1 MASNASIP
9 PYDNM
14 FLIGIWI
21 QTALYGINMMIF
33 AAAIF
38 VLTKMYRAG
47 KSSAGFL
54 LVTSI
59 LLFSLSTA
67 YVSVCLRQLLEAF
80 IWGPPGG
87 ASIYFSTIQN
97 SLSITKL
104 ALYEVNVFGQD
115 AILIW
120 RMWVVY
126 GNRWIVVALPIV
138 MELAHIASG
147 IFTIRRG
154 ALPHISVFDLF
165 VHRGA
170 IANWTLDLAVNI
182 GVTLCIAYRLWSAGR
197 ALENLGMKRNKHP
210 YMGVIFTIVE
220 SGGIFATATLITV
233 SLYLSGNVAS
243 VAAIDSVVQLATIT
257 PLLIVVRVGFGLQHG
272 VSPNTLITFE
282 TNTSHSHTISHPPN
296 QLLRVNISETSNT
309 TDDTYALAQFN
320 IETTKSSRGNDF

>member
-54 LVTSI
+54 LATSI
-59 LLFSLSTA
+59 VLFSLSTT

-80 IWGPPGG
+80 IWGPPGD
-87 ASIYFSTIQN
+87 ASIYFATIQN
-97 SLSITKL
+97 PLSITKL

-115 AILIW
+115 IW

-138 MELAHIASG
+138 MEIAHIASG

-154 ALPHISVFDLF
+154 ALPRISVFDLF

-210 YMGVIFTIVE
+210 YTGVIFTIVE

-233 SLYLSGNVAS
+233 SLYLSANVAS

-282 TNTSHSHTISHPPN
+282 TNISHSHTISHPPN
-296 QLLRVNISETSNT
+296 QLLRVNTSETSNT
-309 TDDTYALAQFN
+309 THDTYALAQFN
-320 IETTKSSRGNDF
+320 IETTKSSGGNDF

>member
-1 MASNASIP
+1 MADVPIP
-9 PYDNM
+9 PFDRM
-14 FLIGIWI
+14 FMTGIWI
-21 QTALYGINMMIF
+21 ESVLYGVNTVIF

-38 VLTKMYRAG
+38 VLTRMHKAG

-59 LLFSLSTA
+59 FLFSLSTA

-87 ASIYFSTIQN
+87 ASIYFANIQDR
-97 SLSITKL
+97 LSIKKL
-104 ALYEVNVFGQD
+104 ALYEVNVFTQD

-126 GNRWIVVALPIV
+126 NNRWMVVVLPIAMELGHVVA
-138 MELAHIASG
+138 G
-147 IFTIRRG
+147 IYTIRRG
-154 ALPHISVFDLF
+154 ALPNISVFDPL

-170 IANWTLDLAVNI
+170 IAYWTLDLAVNI

-197 ALENLGMKRNKHP
+197 SLEELGIRRSKHP
-210 YMGVIFTIVE
+210 YTGIMLTIIE

-233 SLYLSGNVAS
+233 SLYLSGNVAA

-257 PLLIVVRVGFGLQHG
+257 PLLIVVRVGLGLQHG
-272 VSPNTLITFE
+272 ISANIMTFE
-282 TNTSHSHTISHPPN
+282 AATRDTLASRSQSLHVDITKS
-296 QLLRVNISETSNT
+296 QNISG
-309 TDDTYALAQFN
+309 DDTLALRRLESNNLSIRNMKGA
-320 IETTKSSRGNDF
+320 SV

>member
-33 AAAIF
+33 AAAIL

-67 YVSVCLRQLLEAF
+67 YVILSQ
-80 IWGPPGG
+80 
-87 ASIYFSTIQN
+87 SQN
-97 SLSITKL
+97 WPYMKSMFLDKMQFWKAYLQNTCTKSNLMIFTDL
-104 ALYEVNVFGQD
+104 AH
-115 AILIW
+115 
-120 RMWVVY
+120 
-126 GNRWIVVALPIV
+126 IV

-257 PLLIVVRVGFGLQHG
+257 PLLIVVRVGFVQG
-272 VSPNTLITFE
+272 E
-282 TNTSHSHTISHPPN
+282 MTSRRI
-296 QLLRVNISETSNT
+296 RRM
-309 TDDTYALAQFN
+309 F
-320 IETTKSSRGNDF
+320 

>member
-1 MASNASIP
+1 MADVPIP
-9 PYDNM
+9 PFDRM
-14 FLIGIWI
+14 FMTGIWI
-21 QTALYGINMMIF
+21 ESVLYGVNTVIF

-38 VLTKMYRAG
+38 VLTRMHKAG

-59 LLFSLSTA
+59 FLFSLSTA

-87 ASIYFSTIQN
+87 ASIYFANIQDR
-97 SLSITKL
+97 LSITKL
-104 ALYEVNVFGQD
+104 ALYEVNVFTQD

-126 GNRWIVVALPIV
+126 NNRWMVVILPIA
-138 MELAHIASG
+138 MELGHVAAG
-147 IFTIRRG
+147 IYTIRRG
-154 ALPHISVFDLF
+154 AYPNISVFDPF

-197 ALENLGMKRNKHP
+197 FLEEFGIRRSKHP
-210 YMGVIFTIVE
+210 YIGIILTIIE

-233 SLYLSGNVAS
+233 SLYLSGNVAA

-257 PLLIVVRVGFGLQHG
+257 PLLIVVRVGLGLQHG
-272 VSPNTLITFE
+272 ISANVMTFE
-282 TNTSHSHTISHPPN
+282 AATRDTLASRSESLHIDITKSQNTSG
-296 QLLRVNISETSNT
+296 
-309 TDDTYALAQFN
+309 DDTLHP
-320 IETTKSSRGNDF
+320 GNNLSIRDMKGGSV

>member
-104 ALYEVNVFGQD
+104 ALYEVN
-115 AILIW
+115 IW